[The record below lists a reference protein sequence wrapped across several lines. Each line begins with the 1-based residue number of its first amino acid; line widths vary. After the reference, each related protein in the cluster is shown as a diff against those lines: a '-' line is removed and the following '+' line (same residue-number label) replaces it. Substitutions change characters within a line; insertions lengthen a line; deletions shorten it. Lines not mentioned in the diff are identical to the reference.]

1 VYFLEVGVL
10 LILVPWSPFWDRNYF
25 LDRTPRLRHLAASY
39 YVRGGVSGLG
49 AVNVAMG
56 LADLAALVGLR
67 RVRPEPGVAVVDEI
81 GPGLAGEEW
90 RSRGAR

>member
-1 VYFLEVGVL
+1 VL
-10 LILVPWSPFWDRNYF
+10 LILVPWSPFWERNYF
-25 LDRTPRLRHLAASY
+25 SDRAPMLRDLVGNH

-49 AVNVAMG
+49 AVNLSMGLIDLATLVAMRRAAQSSRG
-56 LADLAALVGLR
+56 SAAD
-67 RVRPEPGVAVVDEI
+67 AV

>member
-1 VYFLEVGVL
+1 ML

-25 LDRTPRLRHLAASY
+25 LDRTPKLRQLAASY

-49 AVNVAMG
+49 AANVAMG

-67 RVRPEPGVAVVDEI
+67 RVRREAGAAVVGDI

-90 RSRGAR
+90 RSRNAR